1 MATTN
6 LDVLRAIM
14 EEVWNK
20 GNMDQIEDYVAS
32 DFVGHSTPTDIHGPD
47 GYKQFFLMLRSA
59 FPDIHFTIESEL
71 SDESLIMGRWNAT
84 GTHLGEFMGIP
95 PTANQVQF
103 GGVTTGCCHQRQG
116 ERGLDVFRCSRA
128 YAPVGCTARPSVASD
143 VAHALGW

>member
-47 GYKQFFLMLRSA
+47 GYKQFFLKLRSA

-103 GGVTTGCCHQRQG
+103 GGVTTGFVINGKASEGWTYFDAVGLMRQLG
-116 ERGLDVFRCSRA
+116 
-128 YAPVGCTARPSVASD
+128 
-143 VAHALGW
+143 ALPDPA